1 MILLSAMLLSVR
13 SIINLENFIWNHQ
26 DDGTILA
33 TVDVPAT
40 NIVSNQQYDV
50 AVFFSGLKT
59 DAREFSL
66 RLFDDSFVNGA
77 ENTLTIHF

>member
-26 DDGTILA
+26 GDGTILA
-33 TVDVPAT
+33 TVDVPGA

-66 RLFDDSFVNGA
+66 RLLDDSFVNSA
-77 ENTLTIHF
+77 KNTLTIHF